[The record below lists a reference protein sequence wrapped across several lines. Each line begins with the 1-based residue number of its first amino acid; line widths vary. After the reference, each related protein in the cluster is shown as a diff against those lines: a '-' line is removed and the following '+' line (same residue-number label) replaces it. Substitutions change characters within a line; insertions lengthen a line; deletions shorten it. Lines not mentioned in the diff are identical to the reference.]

1 MRDNKLDLLNPY
13 IGKWKTEG
21 LTKSGD
27 VIAGTDTY
35 EWVDGGFFL
44 KHQVDVKSGNKTIRS
59 LEIMYYD
66 DMEDVFRS
74 QSLDNEGRISIATH
88 KIYDDIIL
96 IFADSERFKGN
107 FKTHTIEGIWEQ
119 FDGRNWVQWMDVELT
134 KISL

>member
-1 MRDNKLDLLNPY
+1 MRNSKLDLLNPY
-13 IGKWKTEG
+13 IGKWTTDG
-21 LTKSGD
+21 LTKSGE
-27 VIAGTDTY
+27 VIKGADTY

-44 KHQVDVKSGNKTIRS
+44 RHQADVMFGNKTIRT
-59 LEIMYYD
+59 LEITHYD

-74 QSLDNEGRISIATH
+74 QCFDNEGRISISTL

-107 FKTHTIEGIWEQ
+107 FKTYTIEGKWEQ
-119 FDGRNWVQWMDVELT
+119 FDGKNWIHWMDVKLT